1 MLQGQIEALPCGAGN
16 SVGLHAELEGRDGPA
31 RVGGGAGEREATI
44 PPALIEDVLGSPG
57 YGQLQGGQPFP
68 LQSGATSHHSPV
80 PPGPASPQQLEKKF
94 GKEWYREEKRE
105 KQQQVFGHQ
114 GDGNEGGFKI
124 SKPASAPQSRPALDR
139 LRRGNRCL
147 PGSLR
152 FQKSSHSRQITDDG
166 EGCLIPIN
174 SQSVINIWASSM

>member
-1 MLQGQIEALPCGAGN
+1 MRCGERCGSAPRAGGKGWA
-16 SVGLHAELEGRDGPA
+16 SKDGWGSRRKGNYHPTSPHRGCPRVPWVWPA
-31 RVGGGAGEREATI
+31 SRGTAFPPSKQCHFPPFPSPAWTCFSPAAGEKVWRR
-44 PPALIEDVLGSPG
+44 VV
-57 YGQLQGGQPFP
+57 QGG
-68 LQSGATSHHSPV
+68 
-80 PPGPASPQQLEKKF
+80 
-94 GKEWYREEKRE
+94 KER
-105 KQQQVFGHQ
+105 KQQQVFRHQ

-166 EGCLIPIN
+166 EECLIPIN